1 MSLCFL
7 WFIAFV
13 EHIPLHAER
22 RIEIASIVFG
32 TTTSICDILRRVN
45 KNKNVIC
52 DIWRKCICWIYHPA
66 DALFLYIKCSIS
78 KVFLIIFE
86 KIAKTSKFLLGYSGK
101 GVKGKRSTFFWSLQ
115 SGKEV
120 SPYGAAFFK

>member
-1 MSLCFL
+1 MSSFIL
-7 WFIAFV
+7 WFIVLV
-13 EHIPLHAER
+13 ENIPLHADS
-22 RIEIASIVFG
+22 RIEFVFIAFDTVTHIY
-32 TTTSICDILRRVN
+32 DILRREN
-45 KNKNVIC
+45 KNRNVIL

-66 DALFLYIKCSIS
+66 DALFLYINRSIS
-78 KVFLIIFE
+78 KTYLIIFR
-86 KIAKTSKFLLGYSGK
+86 KTAKTSKFILGNSGK